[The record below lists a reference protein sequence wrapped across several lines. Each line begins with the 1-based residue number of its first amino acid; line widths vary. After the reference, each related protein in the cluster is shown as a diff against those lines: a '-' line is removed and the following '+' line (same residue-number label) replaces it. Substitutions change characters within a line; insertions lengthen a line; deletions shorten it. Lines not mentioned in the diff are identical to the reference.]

1 MTSSL
6 KKFLD
11 LRQCRCR
18 EQREKDLE
26 FHDTGEVK
34 TKKKTHEATVLALF
48 WVGVG
53 LVLSVGGLLGL
64 QVRPLEWSVHSS
76 LTVFIYGPLA
86 IVCLASCIGIV
97 RCFVPD
103 LKLSIQD
110 GMALYTAF
118 FYEAVLLVCAVM
130 SGLFFYLASLAEI
143 MATAVLFGVIAL
155 VVGLNKYLI
164 ARIENPCKTKASEH
178 D

>member
-1 MTSSL
+1 MSFTE
-6 KKFLD
+6 FID
-11 LRQCRCR
+11 LRQRRCR
-18 EQREKDLE
+18 EQIEKDIE
-26 FHDTGEVK
+26 SHDSGEEK
-34 TKKKTHEATVLALF
+34 AKKKTHEATIMALF
-48 WVGVG
+48 LVGVG

-64 QVRPLEWSVHSS
+64 
-76 LTVFIYGPLA
+76 

-103 LKLSIQD
+103 LKQSIQD

-164 ARIENPCKTKASEH
+164 ARIENSL
-178 D
+178 

>member
-1 MTSSL
+1 MSFTE
-6 KKFLD
+6 FID
-11 LRQCRCR
+11 LRQRRCR
-18 EQREKDLE
+18 EQIEKDIE
-26 FHDTGEVK
+26 SHDSGEEK
-34 TKKKTHEATVLALF
+34 AKKKTHEATIMALF
-48 WVGVG
+48 LVGVG

-103 LKLSIQD
+103 LKQSIQD

-118 FYEAVLLVCAVM
+118 FL
-130 SGLFFYLASLAEI
+130 
-143 MATAVLFGVIAL
+143 
-155 VVGLNKYLI
+155 
-164 ARIENPCKTKASEH
+164 
-178 D
+178 